1 MHFPEN
7 LQAFPVLDLSGR
19 SAVLD
24 WNRLFF
30 VLGDVSNLS
39 GNGSLVFC
47 CGSIV
52 RSRFFVADYSNS
64 LQKLVAKKEK
74 TR

>member
-1 MHFPEN
+1 MHFSEN
-7 LQAFPVLDLSGR
+7 LQAFTVFDRGGR

-24 WNRLFF
+24 WNRLFS
-30 VLGDVSNLS
+30 VLGDFSDLP

-47 CGSIV
+47 SGSIV